1 MQNKQANNQA
11 IEGIQLIDTI
21 NLPTAMSSQTK
32 FYLFKDS
39 KDVISVLAKGD
50 VSGKENVLV
59 RVHSE
64 CLFGDLLGSLKCDCG
79 RQLEKAKK
87 LMKVEPLTL
96 LFYLGQ
102 EGRGIGLKNKVKA
115 YKLQEQGHDTIDAN
129 TLLGF
134 KPDMR
139 SYDSVGKILKQFF
152 KIDSIRLLTN
162 NPKKI
167 EEIKKAAIAIK
178 QIPLITPSN
187 KHNRKYLTTKKIR
200 FGHTI

>member
-1 MQNKQANNQA
+1 M
-11 IEGIQLIDTI
+11 IQ
-21 NLPTAMSSQTK
+21 
-32 FYLFKDS
+32 
-39 KDVISVLAKGD
+39 
-50 VSGKENVLV
+50 
-59 RVHSE
+59 
-64 CLFGDLLGSLKCDCG
+64 
-79 RQLEKAKK
+79 
-87 LMKVEPLTL
+87 
-96 LFYLGQ
+96 
-102 EGRGIGLKNKVKA
+102 
-115 YKLQEQGHDTIDAN
+115 
-129 TLLGF
+129 LLGF

>member
-59 RVHSE
+59 RGHSE